1 VKENY
6 PKLNY

>member
-6 PKLNY
+6 FAV